1 MRFLRFCIIGI
12 LAVGWATTGWTEEFK
27 LANGNTLSGTIA
39 AADEDGMVVW
49 REDIGQFSTR
59 QPWVSFS
66 QETLRKL
73 QQNPDLAD
81 FVEIFIEIP
90 PEEWVQQQRKREIIV
105 RDVQNRIAS
114 PSPAPSFFGAFLS
127 PIGFLL
133 LALLLGGNLYAAFEV
148 AQFRNQNVALVCA
161 ISFVLPVVGP
171 IIFLSLPTAT
181 AETAGTEVPAEDL
194 AASSM
199 AMPSAAERAAGGL
212 SLAASEKTAASEA
225 HSQPQIFQR
234 GEHTFNRRFF
244 EAKFPGFFRV
254 VLGEAERDLV
264 LVFRTPKQEFVG
276 KRVSRISMNELH
288 LVLLAGGEKSI
299 SFSEITSVI
308 LKHKDAKV

>member
-1 MRFLRFCIIGI
+1 MRFLRFCILGI
-12 LAVGWATTGWTEEFK
+12 LVASWAATGWAEEFR
-27 LANGNTLSGTIA
+27 LANGNTMVGRIA
-39 AADEDGMVVW
+39 SADEDGMVIW

-66 QETLRKL
+66 QETLRRL
-73 QQNPDLAD
+73 RQNPDLAD
-81 FVEIFIEIP
+81 FVEIFIELT
-90 PEEWVQQQRKREIIV
+90 PEEIDAMTQTAEIIV
-105 RDVQNRIAS
+105 RDVGTRIPR
-114 PSPAPSFFGAFLS
+114 PSPVPSLLGGFVS

-133 LALLLGGNLYAAFEV
+133 LLLLVAGNLYAAFEV
-148 AQFRNQNVALVCA
+148 AQFRNQNVALVCG
-161 ISFVLPVVGP
+161 ISFILPIVGP
-171 IIFLSLPTAT
+171 IIFLSLPTDT
-181 AETAGTEVPAEDL
+181 AEAAPAEAPAEDL

-212 SLAASEKTAASEA
+212 SLASAEKTAASEA

-244 EAKFPGFFRV
+244 ETKFPGFFRV

-264 LVFRTPKQEFVG
+264 LVFRTPKQEFLA
-276 KRVSRISMNELH
+276 KRISRISMNELH